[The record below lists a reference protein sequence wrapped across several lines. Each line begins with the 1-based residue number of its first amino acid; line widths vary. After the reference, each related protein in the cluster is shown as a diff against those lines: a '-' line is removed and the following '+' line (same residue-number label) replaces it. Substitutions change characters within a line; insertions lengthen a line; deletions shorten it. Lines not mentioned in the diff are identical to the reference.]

1 MVQRQGSVEGAPSS
15 TLNFQA
21 RLLGSS
27 GAIVPDGYYN
37 VQFKLYNA
45 ASGGSALWT
54 ETRYDTNGATAGNDF
69 RLQVRSGYLS
79 VYLGDTTAG
88 GTAFPAMNWNEAHW
102 LTLNIGGA
110 TQTASPVWD
119 GEMNPRIKLTAVPY
133 AFQASELA
141 QSDTTNRGT
150 LKFSTIATNPQ
161 ITLPDASGEVCLDTG
176 NCPYGSGDILNG
188 GQAGPITVGTNDN
201 TSFFLESNGANR
213 IEIQGDGDVAFD
225 TNTLFVDA
233 VNGRVGI
240 GTATPGVMLEVA
252 GDADF
257 NGHVAIGDFAAA
269 STMQGLL
276 VTELFGPGDTC
287 TPTTTAFDCA
297 GIRSGSISV
306 NAGGTNES
314 LAGVVGSVA
323 TGTGS
328 FTLDRAAALVATNA
342 VVGAGTAIAS
352 QYGLYVEN
360 MTSAT
365 NDYGVYIQ
373 GADTYALF
381 VDAGATRLDGTLE
394 VGGLGATDT
403 VAYLCRNGANQLA
416 ACSTT
421 GNGAAF
427 TQGGN
432 NFGATGSLGLTSNN
446 DLNVITNNQTR
457 LTVQADGDLAVDT
470 DTLFVDAA
478 NNRVGIGQGTP
489 DARLEVAG
497 NVSQAA
503 WGLNGVQ
510 FQAAS
515 ATYNDTDSA
524 GTRTNTVINSFG
536 QPTLTATNSVTSTNA
551 ATVYIQ
557 NAPAAGT
564 NHAITNAY
572 ALWLDDG
579 NARFDGNVGINTVNA
594 AARLQVVGRD
604 NASGT
609 GTLSSSGTTVTG
621 TGTAFRSQVSVGTTI
636 TASGQTRTVTVV
648 TSDTSLT
655 VDSSFS
661 PNLSSAGFTY
671 RQPVMTLTQPG
682 NPDGSPA
689 NLLYIDRADGRPA
702 FGVNYNFVWVGGGNG
717 VPDPTT
723 WNTLA
728 PGNATVAMGYAGS
741 GRGFI
746 SGNANALFL
755 INPRT
760 SGGAT
765 GVDLGAGTIVTRN
778 QQLTVGFNETP
789 ADSDAT
795 IHIRQTV
802 PGAGYVG
809 YRLRAAAS
817 QTADLLQVTTN
828 GGGALLNLSA
838 AGNLG
843 IGDATPAYA
852 LTVGNGDLFGVNSSG
867 NVIVTALGSAD
878 TSTVV
883 CRNAA
888 NQLATCNSTFA
899 TTATAFVQ
907 GGNDFGA
914 NAVLGTNGA
923 GQTLSFETAGTTRLT
938 LDTNGNASLTGDLTV
953 QGTGTSSIAGSLAV
967 DTNTLY
973 VNATKNQVGIGTST
987 TNATIHTQNTT
998 YTGTGT
1004 IASIGDP
1011 NPVVTGSGTAFLTE
1025 LTVGDT
1031 IIANGQAR
1039 IVIGITNDTSLTIS
1053 ADFNPDV
1060 TAGSTFTYKKASLRL
1075 GDSNGSDLAV
1085 IDSRGSMELIASNY
1099 NLSLF
1104 AESAIKVESTLT
1116 KALPSSFYAF
1126 DFRSTIDV
1134 NVDPGG
1140 LGTDFLFRD
1149 WSNRNINTSTATL
1162 ADSGGHITF
1171 SSTPNITGTG
1181 NFSSSLSALTA
1192 LQAGFTLNKTGTGT
1206 FTTTNIYGV
1215 HSTGT
1220 VNANTVLTNRYGVK
1234 VENVLGGGAVT
1245 NQYGLHIN
1253 NLTKA
1258 TNNYGIYIQGAST
1271 NAIWVDA
1278 GTTRLDG
1285 TLDVQSGTI
1294 TNTVGALAVTSATT
1308 NAVTLDSGT
1317 TGAVNV
1323 GTGSNAK
1330 VVTIGNNTGN
1340 TSVSI
1345 VCGTG
1350 TCGIGN
1356 NGTDHSTTLGS
1367 TTGVS
1372 ATTIQGGTGGA
1383 IINTGGTTRATFDT
1397 SNSLYMGN
1405 GVTAA
1410 APNAFAIRGTGS
1422 STTAVAGGALTL
1434 QGGNATVGN
1443 ANGGNLILNGGTGFG
1458 TGVKGLVVIDTP
1470 TISTSST
1477 QVCAS
1482 NCSITQANV
1491 DGSGVVL
1498 ISASSAGVTATL
1510 GDPTITTA
1518 GRIMYVTNVGA
1529 NDFTLSVNGGG
1540 TGNTIAMK
1548 PNTTATMIWN
1558 GSDWTAAGASS
1569 STDLQSAYNN
1579 TLTSAG
1585 GAELVLSAPGGS
1597 ADGLTIR
1604 NNATTP
1610 ISGGIFEV
1618 QSSIGTNL
1626 FSVNNLGTELA
1637 ANGGSETSA
1646 TFGTNWTAAPAGGT
1660 VTRTTTAGQFV
1671 TGLAGVQVVTT
1682 TTNHG
1687 VRNNLSANPV
1697 AGTTYQVSFT
1707 AKLSSGTFTAL
1718 DVQYSRDGGTDLEPC
1733 TSYSTQTLS
1742 TSVWTK
1748 ITCTITT
1755 DGTTATNPDLIIR
1768 QTDGTGRTFWIDNL
1782 SFMRN
1787 DSTTQPSNVQI
1798 GGGINGGPVTLF
1810 TLDRSTAPPVA
1821 NGDTTYLGSM
1831 YYDTT
1836 TGRIQC
1842 YEADGWGA
1850 CGSAPD
1856 NIVTLTPE
1864 YTGAVLNG
1872 SGIGTMTADF
1882 CGNGGGLSANTS
1894 FCANGEARNYYRWTS
1909 PQASDQ
1915 TYSIYVTYKLPT
1927 TFKTF
1932 ADNNTIRLTAYKD
1945 HATNAQASLEVY
1957 RKNVSGGT
1965 ISQCGSTTTVTT
1977 GTSAWNTTSLTG
1989 SGETTCGWVGGDY
2002 VIFKISTMAKSNAN
2016 VYIENL
2022 DFTYYNQ

>member
-1 MVQRQGSVEGAPSS
+1 MFKSNKNGQGRLKTALLDSLKLGLIALIVAVPFVVQRQGSVEGAPSS

-27 GAIVPDGYYN
+27 GAIVPDGTYN
-37 VQFKLYNA
+37 IEFKLYNVA
-45 ASGGSALWT
+45 TDANSPKDQGACTYGSGTPDPNCLWT
-54 ETRYDTNGATAGNDF
+54 ETRTGGNK
-69 RLQVRSGYLS
+69 VTVKSGYLS
-79 VYLGDTTAG
+79 VYLGSVTG
-88 GTAFPAMNWNEAHW
+88 FPSTIKWNEQHW
-102 LTLNIGGA
+102 LTMNIGGA
-110 TQTASPVWD
+110 GSPTWD
-119 GEMNPRIKLTAVPY
+119 GEMSPRIRLTALPY

-141 QSDTTNRGT
+141 QTSGANRGT
-150 LKFSTIATNPQ
+150 LKFSSLANSPQ
-161 ITLPDASGEVCLDTG
+161 ITLPDASGEVCLDSG
-176 NCPYGSGDILNG
+176 NCGYGDGDILNG
-188 GQAGPITVGTNDN
+188 GQAGPIVVGTNDN
-201 TSFFLESNGANR
+201 TSFFLETNNVNR

-225 TNTLFVDA
+225 ANTLFVDA

-240 GTATPGVMLEVA
+240 GTVTPGVMLEVA
-252 GDADF
+252 GDGDF
-257 NGHVAIGDFAAA
+257 NGHVAIGDFATPSAQ
-269 STMQGLL
+269 QGLI
-276 VTELFGPGDTC
+276 VAELFAPGDNC
-287 TPTTTAFDCA
+287 TPTTSSFECA
-297 GIRSGSISV
+297 GIRSGAISV
-306 NAGGTNES
+306 NAGGTNKS

-323 TGTGS
+323 TGAGS
-328 FTLDRAAALVATNA
+328 FTLDRAAALVASNSIVGSGTSITN
-342 VVGAGTAIAS
+342 

-360 MTSAT
+360 MTSAAT

-381 VDAGATRLDGTLE
+381 VDDGATRLDGTLE
-394 VGGLGATDT
+394 VGTLGTTDT
-403 VAYLCRNGANQLA
+403 VTYLCRNSLKQLA
-416 ACSTT
+416 VCNTT

-432 NFGATGSLGLTSNN
+432 AFGATAVLGTTDAQALNLVTGGAGNIRLAISSTGSTTVTGGSSGVALTVNNATSTGNILNLQDNGTNVFTVADGGAVTATGNMSIQGNTTIGDASGDTLTIHTSQVTTPNNLDFVGSESVLFIGTSN
-446 DLNVITNNQTR
+446 R
-457 LTVQADGDLAVDT
+457 
-470 DTLFVDAA
+470 
-478 NNRVGIGQGTP
+478 RVGIGTNAPGAKLHLVQNADGI
-489 DARLEVAG
+489 DAGLRVKDG
-497 NVSQAA
+497 NSSRAIN
-503 WGLNGVQ
+503 LYYD
-510 FQAAS
+510 AAS
-515 ATYNDTDSA
+515 APFVNIAGNYKVGHIDNSSTDGGQLAASRLL
-524 GTRTNTVINSFG
+524 TLKSFNES
-536 QPTLTATNSVTSTNA
+536 TLGGIAFDLNGSEM
-551 ATVYIQ
+551 
-557 NAPAAGT
+557 
-564 NHAITNAY
+564 
-572 ALWLDDG
+572 
-579 NARFDGNVGINTVNA
+579 ARFHSNGN
-594 AARLQVVGRD
+594 
-604 NASGT
+604 
-609 GTLSSSGTTVTG
+609 
-621 TGTAFRSQVSVGTTI
+621 F
-636 TASGQTRTVTVV
+636 
-648 TSDTSLT
+648 
-655 VDSSFS
+655 
-661 PNLSSAGFTY
+661 
-671 RQPVMTLTQPG
+671 
-682 NPDGSPA
+682 
-689 NLLYIDRADGRPA
+689 
-702 FGVNYNFVWVGGGNG
+702 
-717 VPDPTT
+717 
-723 WNTLA
+723 
-728 PGNATVAMGYAGS
+728 
-741 GRGFI
+741 
-746 SGNANALFL
+746 
-755 INPRT
+755 
-760 SGGAT
+760 
-765 GVDLGAGTIVTRN
+765 
-778 QQLTVGFNETP
+778 
-789 ADSDAT
+789 
-795 IHIRQTV
+795 
-802 PGAGYVG
+802 
-809 YRLRAAAS
+809 
-817 QTADLLQVTTN
+817 
-828 GGGALLNLSA
+828 
-838 AGNLG
+838 G
-843 IGDATPAYA
+843 IGDATPTYA
-852 LTVGNGDLFGVNSSG
+852 LTVGNGDLFGVDSLGRVFLNAPGLADNNS
-867 NVIVTALGSAD
+867 
-878 TSTVV
+878 VV
-883 CRNAA
+883 CRNSA
-888 NQLATCNSTFA
+888 NQLAACNSTFA

-938 LDTNGNASLTGDLTV
+938 LDTSGNATLTGNLTV
-953 QGTGTSSIAGSLAV
+953 QGTGTSTFAGNLAV
-967 DTNTLY
+967 DTDALY
-973 VNATKNQVGIGTST
+973 VNTAKNQVGIGTAT
-987 TNATIHTQNTT
+987 TDAIVHARNTAL
-998 YTGTGT
+998 TGTGT
-1004 IASIGDP
+1004 ITSTGATTT
-1011 NPVVTGSGTAFLTE
+1011 VTGSGTAFTTE
-1025 LTVGDT
+1025 LTIGDT

-1039 IVIGITNDTSLTIS
+1039 TILTIPSNTSLTVT

-1060 TAGSTFTYKKASLRL
+1060 SGGSSFTYKKSLLRL
-1075 GDSNGSDLAV
+1075 ADSGGSDLAT
-1085 IDSRGSMELIASNY
+1085 IDSLGSMELIASTRDLTNY
-1099 NLSLF
+1099 
-1104 AESAIKVESTLT
+1104 AESAIKVESTINKST
-1116 KALPSSFYAF
+1116 PGSFYAF
-1126 DFRSTIDV
+1126 DFRSTMNI
-1134 NVDPGG
+1134 NVDASV

-1149 WSNRNINTSTATL
+1149 WSTRNINTTAAILT
-1162 ADSGGHITF
+1162 DSGGHASF
-1171 SSTPNITGTG
+1171 SSTPAVNGTG
-1181 NFSSSLSALTA
+1181 NFNSTIASITGLQSGFALS
-1192 LQAGFTLNKTGTGT
+1192 KSGTGT
-1206 FTTTNIYGV
+1206 LTATNVYGAI
-1215 HSTGT
+1215 SSGT
-1220 VNANTVLTNRYGVK
+1220 VNANTILSNRYGFK
-1234 VENVLGGGAVT
+1234 VDNVAGAGTVT
-1245 NQYGLHIN
+1245 NQYGLHIGD
-1253 NLTKA
+1253 LTKGA
-1258 TNNYGIYIQGAST
+1258 TSNYGIYIQGAST
-1271 NAIWVDA
+1271 NAIWVDS
-1278 GTTRLDG
+1278 GITRLDG

-1294 TNTVGALAVTSATT
+1294 TNTVGALSVTSATT
-1308 NAVTLDSGT
+1308 TAMTLDSGT

-1323 GTGSNAK
+1323 GTGGNAK
-1330 VVTIGNNTGN
+1330 SVTIGNNTGN

-1345 VCGTG
+1345 ICGTG

-1367 TTGVS
+1367 TTGTS

-1397 SNSLYMGN
+1397 SNNLYMGN

-1470 TISTSST
+1470 TISTASAQNCS
-1477 QVCAS
+1477 S
-1482 NCSITQANV
+1482 NCAVTQANV
-1491 DGSGVVL
+1491 DGNGAVL
-1498 ISASSAGVTATL
+1498 INATNPGLTATL

-1585 GAELVLSAPGGS
+1585 GAELVLNAPGGS

-1604 NNATTP
+1604 NNATSP

-1626 FSVNNLGTELA
+1626 FSVNNFGTELA
-1637 ANGGSETSA
+1637 ANGGSETLG

-1671 TGLAGVQVVTT
+1671 TGLAGMQVVTT

-1707 AKLSSGTFTAL
+1707 AKLSSGTFTTL

-1755 DGTTATNPDLIIR
+1755 DGTTAINPDLIIR
-1768 QTDGTGRTFWIDNL
+1768 QTDGIGRTFWIDNL

-1787 DSTTQPSNVQI
+1787 DGTTQPSNVQI
-1798 GGGINGGPVTLF
+1798 GGGINGGQVTLF

-1842 YEADGWGA
+1842 YESDGWGA

-1894 FCANGEARNYYRWTS
+1894 FCASGEARNYYRWTS
-1909 PQASDQ
+1909 PQATDQ

-1932 ADNNTIRLTAYKD
+1932 ASDSTIRLTAYKD

-1957 RKNVSGGT
+1957 RKNVSGGS
-1965 ISQCGSTTTVTT
+1965 ISQCGGTTTVTT
-1977 GTSAWNTTSLTG
+1977 GTSAWNTTTLG
-1989 SGETTCGWVGGDY
+1989 GAGETTCGWVGGDY
-2002 VIFKISTMAKSNAN
+2002 VIFKVSTMAKSNAN